1 MVSVPQRSMSYAG
14 VFDNVRILGEV
25 LALDKFSWMSEVP
38 PGAAMPFVLHLS
50 CMAHYTPHIPYL
62 AQKIMQKIGLDCP
75 ILGGPENC
83 CGALHHHLGDD
94 KFAAQTAQIGIAG
107 FKRARPT
114 TVLSICPDCDETFAR
129 FMPAE
134 RPFHHSNLSELF
146 VEQLE
151 RIKPMMQPINKN
163 IVLHVHD
170 HNDARVRDA
179 RNVKKLLQ
187 AIPGIQILSAK
198 NNAGPGPHCQFLAPM
213 PKEDQQAMFAEAA
226 ALGAT
231 TLVVPY
237 HSCYRQHLKME
248 LRYTVKVEHY
258 LSVLAASLQITAR
271 EEYKRL
277 RLLDD
282 LDKTVEE
289 VRPRFHELGYSTDQ
303 IRSLVKF
310 ALYND
315 GANT

>member
-1 MVSVPQRSMSYAG
+1 MVSISQRPMSYAG
-14 VFDNVRILGEV
+14 VFDNVRLLGEV
-25 LALDKFSWMSEVP
+25 LAVDKFDWMREIS
-38 PGAAMPFVLHLS
+38 PGTTMPFVLHLS

-94 KFAAQTAQIGIAG
+94 KFAAQTAKIGIAG
-107 FKRARPT
+107 FRRARPT
-114 TVLSICPDCDETFAR
+114 TVLSICPDCDEAFGR

-146 VEQLE
+146 VDQLE
-151 RIKPMMQPINKN
+151 RIKPMMQPVNKTV
-163 IVLHVHD
+163 VLHVHE
-170 HNDARVRDA
+170 HSDARVRDA
-179 RNVKKLLQ
+179 QNVEKLLR
-187 AIPGIQILSAK
+187 AIPGLRVVPAK
-198 NNAGPGPHCQFLAPM
+198 NNVGPGAHCQFLAPM
-213 PKEDQQAMFAEAA
+213 SKENQQAMFAEAA

-248 LRYTVKVEHY
+248 LRFPVKVEHY
-258 LSVLAASLQITAR
+258 LSVLGASLQITAR

-282 LDKTVEE
+282 LNKTVEE
-289 VRPRFHELGYSTDQ
+289 VRPRFDELGYSTEQ
-303 IRSLVKF
+303 IRSMVKF

-315 GANT
+315 GANA